1 VLTGEEEIVL
11 VGARVLNRFEI
22 EQRLGSGGF
31 GTVYRAWDARLERY
45 VAVKAIDAGGGVGG
59 RVLREAQAAARLN
72 HPGIVT
78 LYELGE
84 EQGQAFLVT
93 ELAEGDT
100 LRRLSEE
107 GRLCDRDIGEIGADL
122 CEALDHAH
130 SRGIV
135 HRDIKPQNVVVGSGE
150 PAAKLMDFGIARVL
164 DGAGITAPGDV
175 LGTLAYMSP
184 EQAEGSTAGPPAD
197 VYSLALTLYE
207 CWSGENPNLRATPAA
222 TARAI
227 GSPLPPL
234 RRVRPDLPPPLTE
247 TIDACLDPE
256 PALRPQLED
265 LGTAIEDSLE
275 QLDTRRAAPRA
286 HGFSGAARLADRVGR
301 AEPADVAVASSLSG
315 LLAAAMIAA
324 SGGAP
329 AWSYLLVPLVA
340 LIALVRPRAGYLA
353 AALGLSAWL
362 ALAAHRPGAAL
373 VLVLISVPPA
383 LLLHGS
389 GRWLIVPAAAP
400 ALGVLGAAAGYPL
413 LAALAERWRDR
424 AVLAATGFTWLAVAE
439 VVLRRDLLF
448 GATVHP
454 PRGWQ
459 GSAGSAAGDLLLPL
473 VSRPAFLA
481 GLSIWIA
488 AALLAGM
495 MLAPVRAWLGRAGA
509 ETGTRRGGSSFGAPA
524 SAPANG
530 GRAATLS

>member
-1 VLTGEEEIVL
+1 
-11 VGARVLNRFEI
+11 
-22 EQRLGSGGF
+22 
-31 GTVYRAWDARLERY
+31 
-45 VAVKAIDAGGGVGG
+45 
-59 RVLREAQAAARLN
+59 
-72 HPGIVT
+72 
-78 LYELGE
+78 
-84 EQGQAFLVT
+84 
-93 ELAEGDT
+93 
-100 LRRLSEE
+100 
-107 GRLCDRDIGEIGADL
+107 
-122 CEALDHAH
+122 
-130 SRGIV
+130 
-135 HRDIKPQNVVVGSGE
+135 
-150 PAAKLMDFGIARVL
+150 MDFGIARVL
-164 DGAGITAPGDV
+164 DGAGMTAPGDV

-184 EQAEGSTAGPPAD
+184 EQAEGSAAGSPAD

-227 GSPLPPL
+227 GSPVAPL
-234 RRVRPDLPPPLTE
+234 GRTRPDLPPPLAE

-256 PALRPQLED
+256 PGMRPELED
-265 LGTAIEDSLE
+265 LGTAIEDSLD
-275 QLDTRRAAPRA
+275 QLDTRRAAPRT
-286 HGFSGAARLADRVGR
+286 HGFSGAARLADLVGR

-340 LIALVRPRAGYLA
+340 LTALVRPRAGYLA

-389 GRWLIVPAAAP
+389 GRWLMVPAAAP
-400 ALGVLGAAAGYPL
+400 ALGVLGVAAGYPL

-448 GATVHP
+448 GAGVHP

-459 GSAGSAAGDLLLPL
+459 GSAGSAAGDLLVPL
-473 VSRPAFLA
+473 LSRPAFLA
-481 GLSIWIA
+481 GLSIWVV

-509 ETGTRRGGSSFGAPA
+509 ETGTRGAAGSFGAPA